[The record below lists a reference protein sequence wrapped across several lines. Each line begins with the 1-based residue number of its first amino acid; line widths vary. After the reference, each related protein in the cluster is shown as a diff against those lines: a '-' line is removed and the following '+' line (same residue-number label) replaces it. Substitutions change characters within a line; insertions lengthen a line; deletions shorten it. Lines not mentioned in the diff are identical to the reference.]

1 MRKCKICSSD
11 LVAIGSKLVC
21 SNEKCAYQE
30 GLSNI
35 SWFKRF
41 AEHKAI
47 WENIDLGKVPSVI
60 GLQYERLRDLLKAD
74 ELYGAQIKVKDIY
87 EIEIKFLVLIILSE
101 AFNNDKIKQIYA
113 PHIYELMKSNPSLGT
128 WLALAKQLY
137 QLNDSVIS
145 PIYKILKSLIE
156 YDNKEHIVAWRNANI
171 GHGFLMLESEISFQD
186 SLKEKIE
193 SLVNNF
199 INNLDLYSEVRLCT
213 KLNNVLID
221 VNDKNILENDLDDVN
236 ELFILVE
243 NRELKLIPLIQC
255 YKSSVYFFDSYIV
268 KKAMTKYL
276 ASSTNDKYTLLEKK
290 LSDMFSSVK
299 ILLHIDLV
307 DNAADEGLFIE
318 ENIKRVDELVTPS
331 IFFRYDF
338 INKHINEWLKNYNNG
353 NFLIEMKAGMGKTTF
368 VKMAD
373 QLSYNNFQIGE
384 DILCRAFYINSIY
397 GYSKEYFINSLTNS
411 LLETNSGE
419 HITGN
424 LPQINLYSKDAK
436 YEFAQKINFIF
447 RYYKQKLGIKKLVI
461 FIDGLDEIPYSVDST
476 IADIIPTA
484 SDLDIGIYFIFTSR
498 LISDDISLFTKNKV
512 LDQLNFQAQLCVN
525 TKTDVFNEYKG
536 NLFKSITKQSIIS
549 ADDASRLIELSNN
562 NALELQYLIS
572 LYNDLG
578 ASIFNDA
585 SDRNTFIDFYW
596 SSIRALFGE
605 NYYKELLN
613 VVKLLSFTPIPISIK
628 NIAEL
633 LGESNITFKLQAFIN
648 TLKHWITSIRT
659 GQDTLLQITR
669 PEVLEWINKEP
680 MGYGGLL
687 SIWKKNIALYIDE
700 EIRKLDNNELRVF
713 TIELLAVLQFDIQ
726 SFNDKYKN
734 MLELYLAQL
743 KMHMLKMSEM
753 DYTLHRIVFLKI
765 DKYIKDKR
773 ISLDS
778 NFQIGMYLDFGQI
791 LKQAGFLNDIT
802 IYMPGFINR
811 LYEYQK
817 VESAGLVWNLY
828 QLIAQSYDLKG
839 NIEEASK
846 YFELAKEIQG
856 SSLKSIETVTDNE
869 DISLIDEYNSLMI
882 QLQTAVS
889 YKNNSNYSDSLKV
902 LQSIIKRCEE
912 IKQDIDESLKVKF
925 DEILLNAY
933 NISGNVYKRRAPD
946 TALHYFQLAEK
957 LTEDLGG
964 IDRFNNVY
972 SRYISLGQL
981 YRVRKEYDLALE
993 YYNKACDRIAETK
1006 ESDIHV
1012 DPSDEINLYNSIA
1025 NIYRDKQEYQ
1035 DAILYYSKGIDLF
1048 ELSEFNNKCLDKTIY
1063 IMLIN
1068 NRRGLYYRLKVFD
1081 LFEKDNEKLYKYYKY
1096 INWNKMNHTKV
1107 DIVNTAFI
1115 NDYAGFSLDDYCH
1128 LLPYEMQ
1135 DHVNHLIEKKQFNA
1149 AIEILEKIIAEDL
1162 PVLKSLDDL
1171 SFCYGEIGHEKKA
1184 IELDLLFIILCNY
1197 TYNRITEQIPRNS
1210 LIKPSSLG
1218 VKGSPRILKIGSSIF
1233 VMDSSKERYLHEVP
1247 VPKLGESICGKL
1259 SYSIPVYFRDC
1270 GLYSL
1275 AIMFYELGYF
1285 AIRKIVSSTEMP
1297 LLPYMIFVDEK
1308 KTMLKPLKKLL
1319 NYSLDNQKLNKKEAI
1334 GLYELALKFY
1344 KGDVDDSDRREYIKS
1359 WGVIKNNY
1367 ILERTLDL
1375 LPNIYI
1381 ALELGIRSMQY
1392 GSKKGKELV
1401 VSIYQDKS
1409 FDRYNIS
1416 ISKFIEKLKWQ
1427 FTE

>member
-30 GLSNI
+30 GLSKI

-41 AEHKAI
+41 AENKTI
-47 WENIDLGKVPSVI
+47 WENIALGKVPSVI

-113 PHIYELMKSNPSLGT
+113 PHIYDLMKANPSLGT

-213 KLNNVLID
+213 KLNNILID

-299 ILLHIDLV
+299 ILLHMDLV

-424 LPQINLYSKDAK
+424 LPQINLYTKDAK
-436 YEFAQKINFIF
+436 YEFAQKINSIF

-484 SDLDIGIYFIFTSR
+484 SDLDVGIYFIFTSR
-498 LISDDISLFTKNKV
+498 LISDDISVFTKNKV
-512 LDQLNFQAQLCVN
+512 LNQLNFQSQLCVN
-525 TKTDVFNEYKG
+525 PQTDVFNDYKD
-536 NLFKSITKQSIIS
+536 NLFKSIIKQSIIS
-549 ADDASRLIELSNN
+549 AEDASRLIELSNN

-578 ASIFNDA
+578 SSIFNDIKE
-585 SDRNTFIDFYW
+585 SNNFIDFYW
-596 SSIRALFGE
+596 SSIRSLFGE
-605 NYYKELLN
+605 NYYTELLS
-613 VVKLLSFTPIPISIK
+613 VVKLLSFTPVPISIK
-628 NIAEL
+628 SIAEL

-669 PEVLEWINKEP
+669 PEVVEWVKKEST
-680 MGYGGLL
+680 GYLGLL
-687 SIWKKNIALYIDE
+687 SVWKKNLDLYADT
-700 EIRKLDNNELRVF
+700 EIRKLDNDELRIF

-726 SFNDKYKN
+726 LFNDKYKN
-734 MLELYLAQL
+734 ILELYLVQL
-743 KMHMLKMSEM
+743 KMHMLKMSEI
-753 DYTLHRIVFLKI
+753 DYSLHRIVFLKI
-765 DKYIKDKR
+765 NKYIEDKH
-773 ISLDS
+773 ISLDPR
-778 NFQIGMYLDFGQI
+778 FQIGMYLDFGQI
-791 LKQAGFLNDIT
+791 LKQAGFFNDIT
-802 IYMPGFINR
+802 IYMSDFINR
-811 LYEYQK
+811 LHDHQK

-828 QLIAQSYDLKG
+828 QLIAQSFDLEG
-839 NIEEASK
+839 NTRNAVK
-846 YFELAKEIQG
+846 YFDLAKVLQG
-856 SSLKSIETVTDNE
+856 NYIKSTNQIADKQS
-869 DISLIDEYNSLMI
+869 ISLIDEYNSLMI

-889 YKNNSNYSDSLKV
+889 YKNNSNYYDALIILHK
-902 LQSIIKRCEE
+902 IIKQCDEL
-912 IKQDIDESLKVKF
+912 KQEADESMQVKF

-933 NISGNVYKRRAPD
+933 NISGNVYKRRDPD
-946 TALHYFQLAEK
+946 TALYYFKLAEE
-957 LTEDLGG
+957 LTEKLGG
-964 IDRFNNVY
+964 IDRFNNAY

-993 YYNKACDRIAETK
+993 YYNKAWECIAETK
-1006 ESDIHV
+1006 ESDVYV

-1025 NIYRDKQEYQ
+1025 NIHRDKQEYQ
-1035 DAILYYSKGIDLF
+1035 EAISYYSKGIDLF
-1048 ELSEFNNKCLDKTIY
+1048 EKSVSKGRCLDKTIY

-1068 NRRGLYYRLKVFD
+1068 NRRGMYHRLKVID
-1081 LFEKDNEKLYKYYKY
+1081 LFERDNEILYRHYKY

-1107 DIVNTAFI
+1107 DMVDTTLI
-1115 NDYAGFSLDDYCH
+1115 NDYEDYSSEDYTY
-1128 LLPYEMQ
+1128 LLPYEAQ
-1135 DHVNHLIEKKQFNA
+1135 SDVSRLIESKQFDK
-1149 AIEILEKIIAEDL
+1149 AISILEEILSEDL
-1162 PVLKSLDDL
+1162 PMLKCLDDL
-1171 SFCYGEIGHEKKA
+1171 AFCYGEIGDEAKA
-1184 IELDLLFIILCNY
+1184 IELNLLFIILCNY
-1197 TYNRITEQIPRNS
+1197 NYNKIANQIPRNS
-1210 LIKPSSLG
+1210 LIKLSSLG
-1218 VKGSPRILKIGSSIF
+1218 VKGDPVIIELAGMLYT
-1233 VMDSSKERYLHEVP
+1233 MDSSKKRNLHKAP
-1247 VPKLGESICGKL
+1247 LPQLGEDICGKL
-1259 SYSIPVYFRDC
+1259 GYTIPVYFRNC
-1270 GLYSL
+1270 ELYSI
-1275 AIMFYELGYF
+1275 AIMFYELGCF

-1297 LLPYMIFVDEK
+1297 LFPHLVFVDEK
-1308 KTMLKPLKKLL
+1308 RTMLKPLKKWL
-1319 NYSLDNQKLNKKEAI
+1319 NYILDKQNLNSQKASE
-1334 GLYELALKFY
+1334 LYLLASKFY
-1344 KGDVDDSDRREYIKS
+1344 KGDVDDSDRREYINS
-1359 WGVIKNNY
+1359 WRIIKNNY
-1367 ILERTLDL
+1367 ILEKTLDL
-1375 LPNIYI
+1375 LPDIYI